1 MDFTCPTCNVLLE
14 VQEPEEI
21 RLWACLSCRGFAIT
35 LPLVRKGLGP
45 ETFKIIWQKLFSGET
60 QTGRSCPGCKK
71 PLNEL
76 EADGQGGAVIIDVC
90 RTCQTTAPALANAIF
105 VRYRLKLPDKRR
117 ARIVPRSARGSLD
130 PKPDPDLKSV
140 FNEL

>member
-105 VRYRLKLPDKRR
+105 AASGKRFRSLPIKT
-117 ARIVPRSARGSLD
+117 A
-130 PKPDPDLKSV
+130 
-140 FNEL
+140 